1 MVKDLNVE
9 DLLVM
14 WLVLRLLMLLRRL
27 HLRMRP
33 NGLNNDGGIFLDVSG
48 TIDFPS
54 GETEER

>member
-9 DLLVM
+9 DLLV
-14 WLVLRLLMLLRRL
+14 LRLLMLRRRL

-33 NGLNNDGGIFLDVSG
+33 NGLNDDRGIFLNVCG

-54 GETEER
+54 GKTEN

>member
-9 DLLVM
+9 DLLVL
-14 WLVLRLLMLLRRL
+14 WLVLRLLKLMWRL

-33 NGLNNDGGIFLDVSG
+33 NGLNDDGGIFLDVCG

-54 GETEER
+54 GETEK